1 MKPLYL
7 LIGFLAAPAPRRDQ
21 RGLSQSTEIAI
32 LTGVVVGIAITVG
45 AAISVYVN
53 AKLPHP

>member
-7 LIGFLAAPAPRRDQ
+7 LIGFLAAPAPRRGQ

-45 AAISVYVN
+45 AAITVYVN

>member
-1 MKPLYL
+1 MKTLHQ
-7 LIGFLAAPAPRRDQ
+7 LIGWVIAPWPPRDQ

-45 AAISVYVN
+45 AAITVYVN
-53 AKLPHP
+53 AKLPRP